1 MEIAGR
7 QVGAVGGVMENFPL
21 EKSQSSTAGNNGTAT
36 SVPLSLGHALYKWTK
51 NVLVVTKFLKHSC
64 CV

>member
-21 EKSQSSTAGNNGTAT
+21 EEMAPGFVASHNPGQK
-36 SVPLSLGHALYKWTK
+36 VVSLCA
-51 NVLVVTKFLKHSC
+51 VTQ
-64 CV
+64 